1 MPPLL
6 YMARA
11 MLATNQRKLI
21 LMQEAGS
28 SYSQLHI
35 SAKQLPPFQPANLF
49 SHPLAGNTVAVAT
62 IGVDAARHS
71 AVAENWLGGA
81 CIHRLLAVLAIPTV
95 QYCTL
100 L

>member
-1 MPPLL
+1 
-6 YMARA
+6 MARA